1 MKVAILQSE
10 VPHYREDFFSMLRS
24 RVGGLD
30 VYIYNSVDF
39 AKKKGFNVKED
50 DNIIYINNKNFGGFL
65 CYSIRKLFKKKYDT
79 LVLML
84 HFAHLTTWLLLFTKW
99 IHGKKIILWGQGISV
114 KRYLLE
120 EKKPDWKLKLMIKFS
135 DGVWL
140 YTEKERNQ
148 WKKIFPDK
156 KIIALCN
163 TFTGVDE
170 ILSYRS
176 LETKDELKNKY
187 NIKEPVVFIY
197 CARFESDYRRV
208 DLLMD
213 TIKSLDSNK
222 YAFIIIGD
230 GKNKPD
236 FSEFKNVYDFGAV
249 YDTAK
254 KQELFTM
261 SDIYYQPGW
270 VGLSIVEAMAYGKP
284 ILTFK
289 RSEQV
294 FQCVEY
300 SYLTENYNSI
310 IVDSIEELIN
320 KIQSLSTNEIER
332 LGNNARQYVHDKLT
346 MSNMVDNAF
355 LCFE

>member
-1 MKVAILQSE
+1 MKVAILQPE

-50 DNIIYINNKNFGGFL
+50 DNIIYINNKNLGGFL

-148 WKKIFPDK
+148 WEKIFPDK
-156 KIIALCN
+156 KIVALCN

-197 CARFESDYRRV
+197 FARF
-208 DLLMD
+208 
-213 TIKSLDSNK
+213 
-222 YAFIIIGD
+222 
-230 GKNKPD
+230 
-236 FSEFKNVYDFGAV
+236 
-249 YDTAK
+249 
-254 KQELFTM
+254 
-261 SDIYYQPGW
+261 
-270 VGLSIVEAMAYGKP
+270 
-284 ILTFK
+284 
-289 RSEQV
+289 
-294 FQCVEY
+294 
-300 SYLTENYNSI
+300 
-310 IVDSIEELIN
+310 
-320 KIQSLSTNEIER
+320 
-332 LGNNARQYVHDKLT
+332 
-346 MSNMVDNAF
+346 
-355 LCFE
+355 